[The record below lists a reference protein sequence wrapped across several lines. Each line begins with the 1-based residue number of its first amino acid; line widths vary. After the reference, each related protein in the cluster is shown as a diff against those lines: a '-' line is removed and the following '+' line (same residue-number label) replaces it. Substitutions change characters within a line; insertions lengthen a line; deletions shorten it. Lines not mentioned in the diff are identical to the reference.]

1 MKNFISKLFE
11 KISSLWNKERK
22 QNPLYRFVE
31 AQDKNYEIALAEIKA
46 GKKQTHWI
54 WYTFPQLK
62 GLGKSAF
69 ADYYG
74 IQDMQEAKQYL
85 AHPKL
90 GKRLRECAEALL
102 AVEGKGV
109 RDIFGELDAM
119 KVRSSMTLFDL
130 VSPNDLFAQVLEQY
144 YDGKR
149 CELTI
154 KNLLPQEYKPQE
166 EPNNIEST
174 SKANS
179 DPWERV
185 RLTPENCKKYMPL
198 DMVGISYTEECGMPS
213 SCTLEMV
220 SNCGHRF
227 ILDTREFVLDQ
238 DVLEEIV
245 PQLLYYREHN
255 TAPEGWHYIFYK
267 DSTYR
272 LLHDSIYKIYQTL
285 VWQNDESEYCSLEQ
299 DNTLTD
305 RDWMDVAIEAVYLR
319 KYVGGGPINKNTLFR
334 LCAFDAVRN
343 GLNFSFVDVMK
354 KYGVGYERA
363 DEIIDRL
370 QAAGIISEIRY
381 DAVHPDV
388 REVFIKDISELNAL
402 LKKIDLCPISR
413 GGILGAILGDIA
425 GSRFEFR
432 NEKSTDVELFTDAD
446 DFTDDTVMT
455 IAVADWL
462 MNGTSLPNIM
472 RDWATEYPNSGYGG
486 MFYRWLFPLDESEKK
501 PYNSFGNG
509 AGMRVSPCG
518 YIARTLDEALDL
530 AKQSAEVSHNHPEG
544 IKGAQAIAAAI
555 FLARQHMPKPQI
567 RRYIEKVFGYDLQR
581 TCDDIRP
588 TYGFDETC
596 QGSCPEAII
605 AFLDSTDYES
615 AIRLAISL
623 GGDSDTI
630 ACMTGG
636 IAAAYYGIPDWMIE
650 KAVKYLP
657 ADMIDIINR
666 FDGRELKK
674 NRYDNI

>member
-1 MKNFISKLFE
+1 MKNFISKLFDC
-11 KISSLWNKERK
+11 ISNFGDRDQK
-22 QNPLYRFVE
+22 QDPLYRFVE
-31 AQDKNYEIALAEIKA
+31 AQNKDYEIALAEIKA

-54 WYTFPQLK
+54 WYTFPQLV

-69 ADYYG
+69 ANYYG
-74 IQDMQEAKQYL
+74 IKDMQEAKQYL

-102 AVEGKGV
+102 TVEGKGA

-130 VSPNDLFAQVLEQY
+130 ISPNDIFAEVLDKY
-144 YDGKR
+144 YNSKR
-149 CELTI
+149 CEFTI
-154 KNLLPQEYKPQE
+154 KNLLQQENKPQE
-166 EPNNIEST
+166 KQNKKETI
-174 SKANS
+174 SKAES
-179 DPWERV
+179 SPWQIT
-185 RLTPENCKKYMPL
+185 RLTPDNYKEYMPL
-198 DMVGISYTEECGMPS
+198 GKVGISYTEECEMPS
-213 SCTLEMV
+213 SCTLEIV
-220 SNCGHRF
+220 SNRGHQF
-227 ILDTREFVLDQ
+227 VLDTREFVLNQ
-238 DVLEEIV
+238 DELKEIV
-245 PQLLYYREHN
+245 PQLFYYWEN
-255 TAPEGWHYIFYK
+255 NSAPDGWHYIFNK

-285 VWQNDESEYCSLEQ
+285 MWQNSELEYCSIGL

-305 RDWMDVAIEAVYLR
+305 RDWMDVAIEAVHLR
-319 KYVGGGPINKNTLFR
+319 KYANGDFINKDTLFK
-334 LCAFDAVRN
+334 LCAFDAVTNRYY
-343 GLNFSFVDVMK
+343 SYVDIRK
-354 KYGVGYERA
+354 KYGVSNERA
-363 DEIIDRL
+363 DEIIYRL

-388 REVFIKDISELNAL
+388 RDVFIKDVSELNSL
-402 LKKIDLCPISR
+402 LKKIELCPVSK
-413 GGILGAILGDIA
+413 GGILGAIIGDIA

-432 NEKSTDVELFTDAD
+432 NEKSTDIKLFTEAD

-462 MNGTSLPNIM
+462 LTGASLPNIM
-472 RDWATEYPNSGYGG
+472 RDWGRRYPHSGYGG
-486 MFYRWLFPLDESEKK
+486 MFFRWLFSKEEQP

-530 AKQSAEVSHNHPEG
+530 AKQSAEVTHNHPEG

-555 FLARQHMPKPQI
+555 YLARQHTPKEEI
-567 RRYIEKVFGYDLQR
+567 RRCIEHTFGYNLQR

-588 TYGFDETC
+588 TYEFDETC

-636 IAAAYYGIPDWMIE
+636 IAAAYYGIPDWMVE

-657 ADMIDIINR
+657 NDMIEIINR
-666 FDGRELKK
+666 FDGRKLKK
-674 NRYDNI
+674 

>member
-1 MKNFISKLFE
+1 MKNLISKLFE
-11 KISSLWNKERK
+11 KISSLWNKEQK

-74 IQDMQEAKQYL
+74 IRDMQEAKHYL

-102 AVEGKGV
+102 AVDGKGV

-130 VSPNDLFAQVLEQY
+130 VSPNDIFAQVLDKY
-144 YDGKR
+144 YDGTR

-174 SKANS
+174 SKTKS

-185 RLTPENCKKYMPL
+185 RLTPENCKEYMPL

-285 VWQNDESEYCSLEQ
+285 VWQNPELGYCSLEQ
-299 DNTLTD
+299 DNTLSD
-305 RDWMDVAIEAVYLR
+305 RDWMDVAIESVYLM

-343 GLNFSFVDVMK
+343 GLNYSFVDVMK

-402 LKKIDLCPISR
+402 LKKIDLCPISK
-413 GGILGAILGDIA
+413 GGILGAIIGDIA

-446 DFTDDTVMT
+446 KFTDDSVMT

-462 MNGTSLPNIM
+462 MSDVPLVKAM
-472 RDWATEYPNSGYGG
+472 RDWGRKYPRSGYGG
-486 MFYRWLFPLDESEKK
+486 MFFRWLFSKEEQP

-555 FLARQHMPKPQI
+555 FLARQSKPKDDI
-567 RRYIEKVFGYDLQR
+567 RLYIEQTFGYNLHR

-588 TYGFDETC
+588 TYEFDETC

-657 ADMIDIINR
+657 DDMIDIINR

-674 NRYDNI
+674 